1 MIKRKNGAPKAFS
14 RRIRIGRYEEPGKE
28 GKGEADGGENMA
40 SKAML
45 TSARGEPGFHEHCQL
60 LAHLASFE
68 QDRI

>member
-14 RRIRIGRYEEPGKE
+14 RRIRIGRYKEPGKE
-28 GKGEADGGENMA
+28 RKGEAGGGESMA

-45 TSARGEPGFHEHCQL
+45 TSTRGEPGFHGHCQL